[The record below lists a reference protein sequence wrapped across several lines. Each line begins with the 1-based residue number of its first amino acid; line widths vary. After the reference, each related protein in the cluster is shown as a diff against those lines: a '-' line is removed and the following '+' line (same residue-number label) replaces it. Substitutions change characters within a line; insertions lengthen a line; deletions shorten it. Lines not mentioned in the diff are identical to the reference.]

1 MLALLSP
8 AKTLN
13 EDQSVQQGLEAP
25 KFRKQSGELIS
36 ILKDYSPAQI
46 KDLMHISD
54 KLAELNSDRY
64 HAYSA
69 RYNAKNSK
77 AAIYMFK
84 GDVYQGFDA
93 DSLEVPDIAY
103 AQDHVRILSGLY
115 GLLRPMDKMQ
125 AYRLEMGTRLKTP
138 KGNNLYDFWKETLTK
153 EINRTLKEINSDLI
167 VNLASVEYFSALNK
181 KELKAEIHDVT
192 FKEYRD
198 DKLKFISFSA
208 KKARG
213 YMARYI
219 CKNKIE
225 NKEDLKGFDYEGYSF
240 MEDGSTEGNYLFV
253 R

>member
-13 EDQSVQQGLEAP
+13 EEQSVQQGLEAP
-25 KFRKQSGELIS
+25 KLRKQSGELIS
-36 ILKDYSPAQI
+36 ILKEYSKDQI

-54 KLAELNSDRY
+54 KLTDLNYERY
-64 HAYSA
+64 HAYSP
-69 RYNAKNSK
+69 RYTTKNSK

-93 DSLEVPDIAY
+93 DTLSVDDIAF

-115 GLLRPMDKMQ
+115 GILKPMDKMQ
-125 AYRLEMGTRLKTP
+125 AYRLEMGTSLPNP
-138 KGNNLYDFWKETLTK
+138 KGHNLVKFWQESVTK
-153 EINRTLKEINSDLI
+153 EINASLKEQGADLL
-167 VNLASVEYFSALNK
+167 VNLASVEYFNAVNKSKLN
-181 KELKAEIHDVT
+181 ATIHNIT
-192 FKEYRD
+192 FKEYRG
-198 DKLKFISFSA
+198 DKLKIISFSA

-219 CKNKIE
+219 CKNKITK
-225 NKEDLKGFDYEGYSF
+225 KEDLRGFDYEGYTYK
-240 MEDGSTEGNYLFV
+240 EDMSSENNYLFV